1 MNFMQ
6 LKIGQRLALAFGLVL
21 VLLAVVLGTGV
32 QKLSAMNDLLVK
44 VVEVN
49 NARIEAAGAMRDNLR
64 RISIAVRDIT
74 IISDDALMQEQS
86 AAIVKAREGYDAAAG
101 ALTASIV
108 TEEGKAQ
115 LATTAAAAAKVLPLV
130 ARAESLARQNDIEA
144 GREFLRTEF
153 VPAMRG
159 WTTSIDEIIALQT
172 TRNAEDQARGQ
183 DAYRD
188 ARTLMFSVG
197 ALALLAAVVVAWRI
211 TRSITRPLNQAV
223 EVARTV
229 AAGDLSSEIE
239 VTSTDETG
247 QLLSALKEMNGNL
260 RDIVSQVRTGTETIA
275 TASDEIASGNLDLSA
290 RTEQQASS
298 LEETASSMEELTSTV
313 KQNAEHAR
321 QANGLARSAS
331 DVATRGGAVVSDVV
345 ETMGA
350 IHASAS
356 KIVDI
361 ISVIDGIAFQTNILA
376 LNAAVEA
383 ARAGEQGR
391 GFAVVASEVRNLA
404 QRSASAAKEIKTL
417 IDDSVSKVDEGS
429 RLVSQAGTTMSEIVV
444 SVKRVTD
451 IMGEISTASHEQENG
466 IEQINQAVSE
476 MDAVTQQN
484 AALVEEA
491 AAAAQSLKEQSARLA
506 ETVSVFNLGSG
517 QHRVGAAR
525 PGAAASSAVSSGRA
539 LAMA

>member
-32 QKLSAMNDLLVK
+32 LKLSAMNDLLVK

-49 NARIEAAGAMRDNLR
+49 NARIEAAGTMRDNLR
-64 RISIAVRDIT
+64 LISIAVRDIT

-86 AAIVKAREGYDAAAG
+86 AAIVKAREAYDAAAG
-101 ALTASIV
+101 ALAASV
-108 TEEGKAQ
+108 TSAEGKAQ
-115 LATTAAAAAKVLPLV
+115 LAATAAASAKVLPLV
-130 ARAESLARQNDIEA
+130 ARAESLARQNDLEA

-159 WTTSIDEIIALQT
+159 WAVSIDEIIALQT
-172 TRNAEDQARGQ
+172 TRNLEDQGHGQ

-188 ARTLMFSVG
+188 AQTLMFGVG

-229 AAGDLSSEIE
+229 AAGDLSSDIE

-260 RDIVSQVRTGTETIA
+260 RDIVGQVRTGTETIA

-331 DVATRGGAVVSDVV
+331 DVATRGGAVVSSVV

-417 IDDSVSKVDEGS
+417 IDDSVSQVDEGS

-517 QHRVGAAR
+517 QRRTGAVRTGAAVS
-525 PGAAASSAVSSGRA
+525 GAASNGRA
-539 LAMA
+539 LAVA